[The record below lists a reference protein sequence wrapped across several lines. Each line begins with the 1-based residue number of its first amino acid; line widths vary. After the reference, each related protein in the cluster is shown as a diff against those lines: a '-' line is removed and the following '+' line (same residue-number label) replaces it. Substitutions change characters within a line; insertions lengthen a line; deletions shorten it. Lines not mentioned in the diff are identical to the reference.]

1 MALDRKGFCVAED
14 EGEFWFFGGSTVN
27 ALRTFQACEGL
38 PESGVVDEASWLAL
52 CGEDAEGGACDIG
65 IGDGEAG
72 PDDGHR
78 IDRGKKGV
86 FLIGEGRYEDP
97 EKLIKP

>member
-1 MALDRKGFCVAED
+1 MDRKGFCVAED

-72 PDDGHR
+72 PGTSWDDWL
-78 IDRGKKGV
+78 DDQSSDDD
-86 FLIGEGRYEDP
+86 IGPVRT
-97 EKLIKP
+97 